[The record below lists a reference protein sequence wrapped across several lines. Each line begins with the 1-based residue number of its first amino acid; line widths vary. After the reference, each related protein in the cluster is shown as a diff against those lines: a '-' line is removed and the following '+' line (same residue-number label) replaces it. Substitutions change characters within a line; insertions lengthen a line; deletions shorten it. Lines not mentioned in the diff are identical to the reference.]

1 MIANRAL
8 RLLGHRVRR
17 ANIRQLLYAISIPVF
32 KSSLYRRLLEKS
44 GNEAPQFVPTDIWPG
59 NANRGSVTVEGDF
72 ECLGTVIRDADKPW
86 LASSVSDAW
95 LANVSEFDWLR
106 DLRAVGSDAA
116 RIPSTRTYY
125 AMDRNPWEPVADDIR
140 GSQR

>member
-32 KSSLYRRLLEKS
+32 KSCLYRRLLEKS

-86 LASSVSDAW
+86 LASSVRVTGYVICAL
-95 LANVSEFDWLR
+95 LAATPPGPEHANLLR
-106 DLRAVGSDAA
+106 DGLKPMGASG
-116 RIPSTRTYY
+116 
-125 AMDRNPWEPVADDIR
+125 NDIR
-140 GSQR
+140 GNQR

>member
-86 LASSVSDAW
+86 LATS
-95 LANVSEFDWLR
+95 
-106 DLRAVGSDAA
+106 
-116 RIPSTRTYY
+116 
-125 AMDRNPWEPVADDIR
+125 
-140 GSQR
+140 